1 MDRTIIHIDMDAF
14 FASVEIKDDPSLAG
28 KPVIVGGTSDRG
40 VVSAASYEARKFGVH
55 SAMPAVQAR
64 KLCPHGVFLRGR
76 MHRYKEESRKA
87 MAVVREM
94 SPLVEQTSVDEAYVD
109 ATGLERHYGTLED
122 LGMYLKLQIKKETGL
137 ACSVGVAPNKLL
149 AKIASDWDKPDGL
162 FVIRPED
169 VAEFMREMPVGKI
182 PGVGPRTR
190 ESLKR
195 LGITVCGDVTK
206 HPAEFWRRRFGE
218 RGLWLFE
225 RAQGIHDG
233 PVTPES
239 EPKSSSAEN
248 TFEADISNLDELK
261 RWMWIQS
268 ERVGADL
275 RKHGYLGRTV
285 TVKLKYMDFRQH
297 TRSLSLSEPTCST
310 ETIFSAAVRLLESKP
325 LDKPLR
331 LIGVGVSGLKRESRQ
346 LSLIPEVSDE
356 KREQL
361 DKTIDAIRERFGR
374 DALKRGRALGKKK
387 E

>member
-1 MDRTIIHIDMDAF
+1 
-14 FASVEIKDDPSLAG
+14 
-28 KPVIVGGTSDRG
+28 
-40 VVSAASYEARKFGVH
+40 
-55 SAMPAVQAR
+55 
-64 KLCPHGVFLRGR
+64 
-76 MHRYKEESRKA
+76 MHRYKEESAKA
-87 MAVVREM
+87 MAVVHDI

-109 ATGLERHYGTLED
+109 VSGLERHYESFEA
-122 LGMYLKLQIKKETGL
+122 LGQHLKARIKEETGL
-137 ACSVGVAPNKLL
+137 TCSVGIAPNKLL

-162 FVIRPED
+162 FVIRAED
-169 VAEFMREMPVGKI
+169 VPEFMREMPVGKI

-206 HPAEFWRRRFGE
+206 HPAEFWQRRFGE

-225 RAQGIHDG
+225 RAQGIHHG
-233 PVTPES
+233 PVTPDS

-248 TFEADISNLDELK
+248 TFETDISNPGELK
-261 RWMWIQS
+261 RWMWNQS

-285 TVKLKYMDFRQH
+285 TVKIKYIDFRQQ

-310 ETIFSAAVRLLESKP
+310 ETIFAAAVKLLESKP
-325 LDKPLR
+325 LEKPLR

-346 LSLIPEVSDE
+346 LSLMPEAGDE
-356 KREQL
+356 KREKL

-387 E
+387 AD